1 MNELHLFAGAGGGIL
16 GGMLLGHTT
25 PTMEQIDQKTRQT
38 ILKEYKR
45 HIMRAHHLSYPFF
58 SINEDDMETIKEMA
72 DFSYKRWINRG
83 SVCGQM
89 LTARDDYS
97 FHIII
102 ATENFI
108 RQRLK

>member
-1 MNELHLFAGAGGGIL
+1 MKEL
-16 GGMLLGHTT
+16 T
-25 PTMEQIDQKTRQT
+25 PNQQHKTRQT

-108 RQRLK
+108 RQIQDMGDI